1 MLVSVIIPLYNSQNT
16 FGKCINSVISQNSY
30 DFDIEIILVDD
41 GSMDKAYLE
50 DIPHLFQD
58 QKHINFKIIEHEFNK
73 GVGFARNT
81 GIKYA
86 NGEFIALLDSDDYW
100 LPNKLIKQ
108 IELFAFMPN
117 VIMIGSL
124 TTMPQSRLPLFSNKK
139 CKGININIIQ
149 QSLKNYFQPS
159 TVVIRKSVFNSFEW
173 STRRDAEEGEVFL
186 NLLIYGDLYLLNEVL
201 VDYSG
206 GKKGFGISG
215 LSSKI
220 KFMHDGELKNL
231 FNAYKR
237 GQFNFVFY
245 LFVFTYSYL
254 KYFRRFLLTKFSLNE
269 S

>member
-16 FGKCINSVISQNSY
+16 YKKCINSVISQKTY
-30 DFDIEIILVDD
+30 DVGIEIILVDD
-41 GSMDKAYLE
+41 GSIDKAYLE
-50 DIPHLFQD
+50 DIPLLFHD
-58 QKHINFKIIEHEFNK
+58 EKHIKFKIIEHEFNK

-86 NGEFIALLDSDDYW
+86 NGEYIALLDSDDYW
-100 LPNKLIKQ
+100 LPSKLIKQ
-108 IELFAFMPN
+108 IELFTFMPN
-117 VIMIGSL
+117 AIMIGSL

-139 CKGININIIQ
+139 CEGMYINTMH

-159 TVVIRKSVFNSFEW
+159 TVIIRKSVFNNFEW

-186 NLLIYGDLYLLNEVL
+186 NLLIYGDLYLMNEVL

-237 GQFNFVFY
+237 GQFNFIIYF
-245 LFVFTYSYL
+245 FVFTYSYL
-254 KYFRRFLLTKFSLNE
+254 KYFRRFLLTKFS
-269 S
+269 

>member
-16 FGKCINSVISQNSY
+16 FKKCINSVINQKIN
-30 DFDIEIILVDD
+30 DFEIEVILVDD
-41 GSMDKAYLE
+41 GSIDKTYLE
-50 DIPHLFQD
+50 EIPFLFNVDKQI
-58 QKHINFKIIEHEFNK
+58 KFIIVEHEFNK

-81 GIKYA
+81 GIKFS
-86 NGEFIALLDSDDYW
+86 NGEYIALLDSDDYW
-100 LPNKLIKQ
+100 LPNKLIRQ
-108 IELFAFMPN
+108 IELFTSMPN
-117 VIMIGSL
+117 TVMIGSL
-124 TTMPQSRLPLFSNKK
+124 TTMPQSRLPIFSDKK
-139 CKGININIIQ
+139 CKGIYINTIQ
-149 QSLKNYFQPS
+149 QSLKNFFQPS
-159 TVVIRKSVFNSFEW
+159 SVVIRKSVFNSFGW

-237 GQFNFVFY
+237 GQFNVVIYF
-245 LFVFTYSYL
+245 LVFTYSYL
-254 KYFRRFLLTKFSLNE
+254 KYFRRFLLTKFS
-269 S
+269 